1 MNWPG
6 LKSENSRIMRE
17 PGEMSDCTNV
27 MIDVPDVLEK
37 RNGFVRA
44 LDEAFN
50 GVVCGLF
57 PYTDD
62 CGQEYLLVADE
73 EMINIRTPFVLP
85 TFTVADC
92 YPLDD
97 FSGIAGEL
105 DQEVWRNTG
114 DYKQA
119 NSEMIFDVG
128 APNNT
133 PSDVA
138 AQLGDLPRWFK
149 NACGR
154 SYQTFVE
161 YTLPAFIG
169 DPALE
174 QIQRV
179 ILVLR
184 GTGDLTTGPVLFAYI
199 ERQPSLSRVSIRHR
213 RANGNVFNLV
223 TQDVQIGTQGF
234 FTFRFDATSLVPS
247 AVVQPIGV
255 APQTVAAPAI
265 DTLEELSLGFVSAI
279 GMGRIGIADNAD
291 QAILNVSGGSFSG

>member
-1 MNWPG
+1 
-6 LKSENSRIMRE
+6 
-17 PGEMSDCTNV
+17 MSDCTNV

-37 RNGFVRA
+37 RHGFTRA
-44 LDEAFN
+44 LDEAFQ

-73 EMINIRTPFVLP
+73 AGISIRTPFALP

-92 YPLDD
+92 YPMDTFDGLD
-97 FSGIAGEL
+97 EL
-105 DQEVWRNTG
+105 DPESWRNTG
-114 DYKQA
+114 DYSQA
-119 NSEMIFDVG
+119 DSKMVFAAG

-138 AQLGDLPRWFK
+138 SQLGDLPRWFK
-149 NACGR
+149 DACGR

-161 YTLPAFIG
+161 YTLPAFTG
-169 DPALE
+169 DPMLD

-184 GTGDLTTGPVLFAYI
+184 GTGDLTSGPVLFAYI

-213 RANGNVFNLV
+213 RTDGNVFNLL
-223 TQDVQIGTQGF
+223 TQDVVINTSGF
-234 FTFRFDATSLVPS
+234 FTFRFDATTRVPS
-247 AVVQPIGV
+247 VVVQPTGV
-255 APQTVAAPAI
+255 AAQTVAAPAI
-265 DTLEELSLGFVSAI
+265 DTSEELSLGFISAI
-279 GMGRIGIADNAD
+279 GMGRIGIDDSAD
-291 QAILNVSGGSFSG
+291 QAILNVSGGEFSG